1 MRFVSALAL
10 LATTSSQVDAHQ
22 NLVARYDPDLARRLD
37 CRYPE
42 ILNEC
47 LTSRDRHAGQHDD
60 NACYVA
66 ASCASLKRRERALDG
81 KREGEESGKDSHQRR
96 RRQETASQESASLE
110 SASQEAGTT
119 DNASSSAAD
128 AVTTTEEP
136 ASSSA
141 ETEATTTQESTAA
154 SASTEA
160 TVISS
165 TQASSQS
172 SNTLASST
180 VQSST
185 SSTESETTTEVGASC
200 FSTTIKTTTVCP
212 VESASGQVSTL
223 ECYSTNVTSSA
234 CSPGLLCATESTHGY
249 NICMEMQNEVG
260 LAGKII
266 GGCFGLAIAVCAGTL
281 AMLIYQDKRKQRE
294 LQELMEAR
302 RLLKER
308 R

>member
-10 LATTSSQVDAHQ
+10 LATTSSQVDAAHQ

-47 LTSRDRHAGQHDD
+47 LASRELHAGQRDD

-66 ASCASLKRRERALDG
+66 ASCSSLNRRERASDG

-96 RRQETASQESASLE
+96 RRQETESQE

-141 ETEATTTQESTAA
+141 ETEVTTTQESTAA

-172 SNTLASST
+172 SSTLASST

-281 AMLIYQDKRKQRE
+281 ATLIYQDKRKQRE